1 MAERLRESGDFEGF
15 DAVVPIPL
23 HHRRERLRGYNQAEL
38 LAREIAASTGL
49 PMKFLLARRRA
60 AAPAWRL
67 GKAGRQSEL
76 AGAFE
81 ARPESASAARGQ
93 RLLLIDDVCATGTTL
108 EECAFALRRAGAVD
122 VAAFV
127 FARAGRFT

>member
-1 MAERLRESGDFEGF
+1 
-15 DAVVPIPL
+15 
-23 HHRRERLRGYNQAEL
+23 
-38 LAREIAASTGL
+38 
-49 PMKFLLARRRA
+49 MKFLLARRRA